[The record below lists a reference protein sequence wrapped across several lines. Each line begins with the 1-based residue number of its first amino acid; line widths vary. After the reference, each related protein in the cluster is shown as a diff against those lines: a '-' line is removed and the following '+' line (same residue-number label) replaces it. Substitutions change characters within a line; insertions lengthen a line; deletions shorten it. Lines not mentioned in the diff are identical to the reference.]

1 MGWQARD
8 NQAIFGKVSVAAQ
21 IPRKIKDVSNAAEEL
36 KLLRRS

>member
-8 NQAIFGKVSVAAQ
+8 NQAIFGKISAVAQ
-21 IPRKIKDVSNAAEEL
+21 IPGKITDVSNAAEEL